1 MKHTLLWI
9 LFLLLAGALIAS
21 CASNPYAATNRSYKK
36 QAKAYARSLRT
47 VPEAEPGEQT
57 YQQGDYWVGT
67 TNFNMRKPNY
77 VVIHH
82 TAQNSTGQTLK
93 TFTMPKTQVSAHYVI
108 GRDGKVYHML
118 NDYLRAWHGGVGRW
132 GNNTDLNSSSIGIE
146 LDNNGFEPF
155 SDAQINSL
163 LNVLAMLKKN
173 YGIPTANFIGH
184 SDIAPI
190 RKVDPNPTF
199 PWKKLAESGYGLWY
213 DEAILDSTYTQS
225 ITLVS
230 DSAIVLNIA
239 LVPDSTLLDS
249 TLSLSTI
256 SAPDSLVILGNVIS
270 DSAQM
275 QVRIPDPI
283 NPQDALRIIGYDTQ
297 DLSAAIKAFKL
308 HFIQSDL
315 SDTLTATDK
324 KVLYN
329 LYKKYL

>member
-1 MKHTLLWI
+1 
-9 LFLLLAGALIAS
+9 
-21 CASNPYAATNRSYKK
+21 
-36 QAKAYARSLRT
+36 
-47 VPEAEPGEQT
+47 
-57 YQQGDYWVGT
+57 
-67 TNFNMRKPNY
+67 

-118 NDYLRAWHGGVGRW
+118 NDYLRAWHGGVGKW

-155 SDAQINSL
+155 SDTQINGL
-163 LNVLAMLKKN
+163 LGVLAKLKKS

-199 PWKKLAESGYGLWY
+199 PWKKLAENGFGLWY
-213 DEAILDSTYTQS
+213 DEAILDSTYAQS
-225 ITLVS
+225 TALVS
-230 DSAIVLNIA
+230 DSAIALNIA
-239 LVPDSTLLDS
+239 LVPDSTLA
-249 TLSLSTI
+249 LSTV
-256 SAPDSLVILGNVIS
+256 STPDSLVILGSAIL
-270 DSAQM
+270 DSAKV

-283 NPQDALRIIGYDTQ
+283 NPEDALRIIGYDTR
-297 DLSAAIKAFKL
+297 DFSAAIRAFKL

-324 KVLYN
+324 KILFN